1 MEFKARSR
9 PGPHRW
15 LVLATTVWL
24 VLAACAGGGT
34 PTGSPAGATRTP
46 GATGGSAPTA
56 GTSPAT
62 SPGTSPGD
70 TTAVTFITDFLVWGW
85 HSPYFAGVAEGVFA
99 GEGLDVTIQAG
110 QGSVNTATQLAT
122 GTVDFGL
129 IDISTALK
137 AMSEGAEFKLIGV
150 HLERYPGGFLFI
162 EERNSIADWADFEG
176 LTIGGSPNDAY
187 FTALPGLMEQ
197 NGADPALYTLVEMEP
212 AATTGALVAD
222 TVDAIPGSAM
232 TAPPRRAA
240 AAEEDLTLGRFGFA
254 DHGFDA
260 VGFAIATTTDHYD
273 NDKDLVQRF
282 VNAWASSMLWTL
294 DNQDAAVAHFV
305 AANPE
310 KDPAIELESLE
321 AGIELTPL
329 EDSYFAFDPDRMQ
342 YTIDF
347 VNETYDTTFDGSDSY
362 TNEFV
367 DALPDGYT
375 EGDAGT

>member
-1 MEFKARSR
+1 MELRGRSRSR
-9 PGPHRW
+9 PDRW
-15 LVLATTVWL
+15 LALAATVSL

-34 PTGSPAGATRTP
+34 PTSTPAGATAGATGTP
-46 GATGGSAPTA
+46 GATGGGATA

-62 SPGTSPGD
+62 SAGAE
-70 TTAVTFITDFLVWGW
+70 TAVTFITDFLLWGW
-85 HSPYFAGVAEGVFA
+85 HSPYFAGDAEGLFA
-99 GEGLDVTIQAG
+99 DEGLDVTIQGG

-129 IDISTALK
+129 IDVSTALK
-137 AMSEGAEFKLIGV
+137 AMSEGANFKLIGV

-162 EERNSIADWADFEG
+162 EERNSIADWPDFEG

-197 NGADPALYTLVEMEP
+197 NGADPDLYTLVEMEP

-273 NDKDLVQRF
+273 NDKELVQRF
-282 VNAWASSMLWTL
+282 VNAWAASMLWAL
-294 DNQDAAVAHFV
+294 DNRDAAVDHFV

-310 KDPAIELESLE
+310 KNRDLERESLE
-321 AGIELTPL
+321 AGAELTPL
-329 EDSYFAFDPDRMQ
+329 EGSYFTFDPERMD

-347 VNETYDTTFDGSDSY
+347 VNETYGTTFDGSDSY

-375 EGDAGT
+375 EGESGG